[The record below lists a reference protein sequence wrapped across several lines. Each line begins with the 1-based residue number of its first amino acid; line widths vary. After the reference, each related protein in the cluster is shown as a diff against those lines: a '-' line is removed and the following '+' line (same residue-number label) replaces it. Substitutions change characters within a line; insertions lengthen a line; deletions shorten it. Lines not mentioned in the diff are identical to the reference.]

1 MCKSVMKQ
9 LSITG
14 WNIHGVFQKSSGA
27 KINKIDDNDFK
38 THMASDILFLSETH
52 TSYADTLTCEG
63 YKCFLNCRSNCPSK
77 KRGGFAVFIKRNI
90 LPGISL
96 VDKTLSEL
104 MWFKLNA
111 NLFGFIRDLFVC
123 FMYIAPVNSSYVKS
137 TGLDKQVFAK
147 LEEDIVRYNLKGDIM
162 SMGDLNVHINSDDC
176 DFIYKD
182 FFFLMKTL
190 YLLYKTHI

>member
-9 LSITG
+9 SSITG
-14 WNIHGVFQKSSGA
+14 WNIHGVLQKSSGA

-52 TSYADTLTCEG
+52 INYADALTCEG

-77 KRGGFAVFIKRNI
+77 KRGGLAVFIKRDI

-96 VDKTLSEL
+96 IDKTLSEL

-111 NLFGFIRDLFVC
+111 NFCFGFLRDLYVC
-123 FMYIAPVNSSYVKS
+123 FIYIAPVNSSYVKS

-162 SMGDLNVHINSDDC
+162 LMGDLNVHINSDDC

-182 FFFLMKTL
+182 FF
-190 YLLYKTHI
+190 